1 MPGCGILSPKQDDS
15 LVYIS
20 VNRYIFEDENEQV
33 IFFFKSYFVLTLLQI
48 FSYMYSSIDLFS
60 LYILFSHFR
69 PRDAT
74 RGNSFF
80 QMSSYARANLRITN
94 EKTKGKFP

>member
-33 IFFFKSYFVLTLLQI
+33 IFF
-48 FSYMYSSIDLFS
+48 
-60 LYILFSHFR
+60 
-69 PRDAT
+69 
-74 RGNSFF
+74 
-80 QMSSYARANLRITN
+80 
-94 EKTKGKFP
+94 